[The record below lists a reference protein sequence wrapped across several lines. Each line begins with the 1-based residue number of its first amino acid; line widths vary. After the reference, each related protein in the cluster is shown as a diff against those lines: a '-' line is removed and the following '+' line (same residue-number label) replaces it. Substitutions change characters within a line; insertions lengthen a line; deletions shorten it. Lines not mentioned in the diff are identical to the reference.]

1 MENDF
6 SSFFSATKKVINDY
20 LETRLDLFK
29 FQASGRLSKALGV
42 FFTLIMASF
51 LFFFIIIFLG
61 MVLGFWMG
69 GITGSNAIGFLIS
82 TLFFAILLTVAM
94 IFRKRLIEKPI
105 SNIIL
110 TVLSEGIEE
119 EEAENFMEEK
129 L

>member
-6 SSFFSATKKVINDY
+6 SSFFSASKKVINDY
-20 LETRLDLFK
+20 LEARIDLIK
-29 FQASGRLSKALGV
+29 FQASGRLAKALGV
-42 FFTLIMASF
+42 FFTLIMASL

-82 TLFFAILLTVAM
+82 TLFFAILLTFVVF
-94 IFRKRLIEKPI
+94 FRKRLIERPI

-129 L
+129 